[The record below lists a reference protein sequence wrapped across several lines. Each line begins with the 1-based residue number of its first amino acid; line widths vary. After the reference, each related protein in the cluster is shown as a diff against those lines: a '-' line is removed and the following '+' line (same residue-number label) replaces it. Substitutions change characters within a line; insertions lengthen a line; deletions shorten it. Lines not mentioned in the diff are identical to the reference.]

1 MVPSTPSND
10 PNDGDQPLDV
20 DTEFSRIVEG
30 LDLDFDQ
37 PLDDTESAPDSPAGL
52 AERFR
57 NRGWADAP
65 VPEPDPEDW
74 DAPGAFGTA
83 SPQHETEH
91 YVPPPPPPLPQV
103 EPPRMLAWLGVF
115 GMPVGLIGS
124 AMLRI
129 SLPGWLTLVMILAFL
144 VGISY
149 LVSTMR
155 RDDDPYSGD
164 DGAVI

>member
-37 PLDDTESAPDSPAGL
+37 PSADTTDTPDSPAGL

-65 VPEPDPEDW
+65 VPEPDPEDA
-74 DAPGAFGTA
+74 DGAYRTSGAGDDTW
-83 SPQHETEH
+83 HETEH
-91 YVPPPPPPLPQV
+91 YVPPPPPPLPRSNRH
-103 EPPRMLAWLGVF
+103 ECWLGWVF
-115 GMPVGLIGS
+115 SVC
-124 AMLRI
+124 R
-129 SLPGWLTLVMILAFL
+129 
-144 VGISY
+144 
-149 LVSTMR
+149 
-155 RDDDPYSGD
+155 
-164 DGAVI
+164 